1 MSDAVMVRTQ
11 LQSPETIYWI
21 VAGAMVLCF
30 AMTLFFAMTDGRTI
44 DGSVSVWAKPIK
56 FEISLAVHAATL
68 ALVMSALSASA
79 RSSTIM
85 TAIAVVFLVACTI
98 EMVYIIAQAA
108 LAEHSHYNVST
119 AFNRMM
125 WSAMAIAAIAI
136 VGAAGVIGVAMIFG
150 SVGGLAPALKWA
162 IALGL
167 IGGTLLTL
175 CTAFTIG
182 AHMTPYVGGVPA
194 GSEDRMALTGWSL
207 AAGDLRVAHFLA
219 THMIQVLP
227 LVGLAVAQVT
237 PGRIGIIIVVGT
249 ALVWSAFTL
258 QEYGRALSGK
268 PSPLA
273 VSFAAR

>member
-1 MSDAVMVRTQ
+1 
-11 LQSPETIYWI
+11 
-21 VAGAMVLCF
+21 
-30 AMTLFFAMTDGRTI
+30 
-44 DGSVSVWAKPIK
+44 
-56 FEISLAVHAATL
+56 
-68 ALVMSALSASA
+68 
-79 RSSTIM
+79 
-85 TAIAVVFLVACTI
+85 
-98 EMVYIIAQAA
+98 
-108 LAEHSHYNVST
+108 
-119 AFNRMM
+119 
-125 WSAMAIAAIAI
+125 
-136 VGAAGVIGVAMIFG
+136 
-150 SVGGLAPALKWA
+150 
-162 IALGL
+162 
-167 IGGTLLTL
+167 
-175 CTAFTIG
+175 
-182 AHMTPYVGGVPA
+182 MTPYVGGVPA